1 MQRIVEKHFQLD
13 EAAQLRHEIKQMLY
27 REKALKETLEM
38 RNQELDSITAEIA
51 RQRSQTNE
59 LDCKM
64 ESSLALTMQ
73 KYQRLTREDEAK

>member
-1 MQRIVEKHFQLD
+1 
-13 EAAQLRHEIKQMLY
+13 MLY